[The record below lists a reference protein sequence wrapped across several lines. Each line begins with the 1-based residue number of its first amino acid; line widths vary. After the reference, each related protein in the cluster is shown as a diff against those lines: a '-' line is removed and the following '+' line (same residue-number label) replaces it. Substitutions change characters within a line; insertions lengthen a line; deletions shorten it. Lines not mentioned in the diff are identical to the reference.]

1 MTTSTKIPPAPTWDL
16 DSLFPGGSAS
26 PEFADFMKKVKAAL
40 DTTRADGNK
49 LPKKLDGTTA
59 DAWAEYILN
68 LQGLVEDI
76 ELALSFSHMLT
87 SQKVDDAAAHT
98 YEAQAHEY
106 LSVWE
111 KLKAE
116 LDALSLQQDD
126 AVWNK
131 LMSSD
136 KLNEISFYLNHEREL
151 TRKKMS
157 VKLESLALDLAVNGY
172 HAWNRL
178 YDKMAGDLRVEFDD
192 KGEAKTLSLG
202 QLATKMGD
210 SNRDVRAQAFR
221 KMSEAWESRAE
232 LAAMALNAQAGF
244 RLSLYGRRGWESPL
258 FEPLQQA
265 KLSQGSLDAMWSVI
279 ARETSKLEPYIEA
292 KKKLLGI
299 DKYRWYDEF
308 APCGHADKL
317 YPFEEAA
324 DFVVKNLR
332 DFSPEMADFSRMA
345 VDKRWIEAEDRSGK
359 AGGGYCTGTGKFR
372 QSRIF
377 MTYAGSYENL
387 LTLAHELGHAYHHH
401 VLRDTPFLATQYP
414 MTLAET
420 ASIFNETLVND
431 AAMETCDDPNEKL
444 MLVDQKL
451 QQAYVFFC
459 DIHCRYL
466 FDRSFYEERK
476 NGTVPRA
483 RLDELMIEAQK
494 KAYGELLD
502 PSGYHPLFWASK
514 LHFFITDSPF
524 YNYPYTFGFLFAGGV
539 YDRAKKEG
547 SAFAPKYKAL
557 LADTGKMTSEEV
569 AGKHLGVDLTK
580 EDFWNDAVARA
591 IVDVGDFVKLA
602 GQTKG

>member
-16 DSLFPGGSAS
+16 ESLFPGGSAS
-26 PEFADFMKKVKAAL
+26 PQFADFMKKTKAAL
-40 DTTRADGNK
+40 DKARQDADQ
-49 LPKKLDGTTA
+49 LPKKLDDSA
-59 DAWAEYILN
+59 IAAWTDHILN
-68 LQGLVEDI
+68 LQNVIEDI
-76 ELALSFSHMLT
+76 ELGLSFAHMLT
-87 SQKVDDAAAHT
+87 SQKVDDAGAHT
-98 YEAQAHEY
+98 YEAQAYEF
-106 LSVWE
+106 LSLWE

-116 LDALSLQQDD
+116 VDALSLEQTDD
-126 AVWNK
+126 AWNK
-131 LMSSD
+131 LVTSD
-136 KLNEISFYLNHEREL
+136 KISEISFYLNHERDL
-151 TRKKMS
+151 TKKKMA
-157 VKLESLALDLAVNGY
+157 VEQESLALDLAVNGY

-178 YDKMAGDLRVEFDD
+178 YDKMAGDLRVEFEED
-192 KGEAKTLSLG
+192 GTSNTLSLG

-210 SNRDVRAQAFR
+210 ANRDVRAQAFK

-232 LAAMALNAQAGF
+232 LAAMTLNAQAGF
-244 RLSLYGRRGWESPL
+244 RLSLYGRRGWDSPL
-258 FEPLQQA
+258 FEPLHQA
-265 KLSQGSLDAMWSVI
+265 KLSQASLDAMWSVI
-279 ARETSKLEPYIEA
+279 ARETSKLEPYVEA

-308 APCGHADKL
+308 APCGQADRL
-317 YPFEEAA
+317 YPYDEAA
-324 DFVVKNLR
+324 DFVVRNLK

-345 VDKRWIEAEDRSGK
+345 VDKKWIEAEDRSGK
-359 AGGGYCTGTGKFR
+359 AGGGYCTGTGKYR

-401 VLRDTPFLATQYP
+401 VLKDTPFLATQYP

-431 AAMETCDDPNEKL
+431 AAMEACDDPNEKL

-451 QQAYVFFC
+451 QQAYVMFC

-466 FDRSFYEERK
+466 FDRSFYAERK

-494 KAYGELLD
+494 KAYGNLLD
-502 PSGYHPLFWASK
+502 GSGHHPLFWASK

-539 YDRAKKEG
+539 YDRAKREG
-547 SAFAPKYKAL
+547 SAFA
-557 LADTGKMTSEEV
+557 
-569 AGKHLGVDLTK
+569 
-580 EDFWNDAVARA
+580 
-591 IVDVGDFVKLA
+591 
-602 GQTKG
+602 

>member
-16 DSLFPGGSAS
+16 ESLFPGGSAS
-26 PEFADFMKKVKAAL
+26 PQFADFMKKVEAAL
-40 DTTRADGNK
+40 DQARKDADK
-49 LPKKLDGTTA
+49 LPKKLDDSSAG
-59 DAWAEYILN
+59 AWTEHVLN
-68 LQGLVEDI
+68 LQNLIEDI
-76 ELALSFSHMLT
+76 ELGLSFAHMLT

-98 YEAQAHEY
+98 YEAKAYEY

-111 KLKAE
+111 KFKAE
-116 LDALSLQQDD
+116 LDALALEQSDD
-126 AVWNK
+126 AWNK
-131 LMSSD
+131 LVTSD
-136 KLNEISFYLNHEREL
+136 KLKDISFYLNQEREL
-151 TRKKMS
+151 TKKKMA
-157 VKLESLALDLAVNGY
+157 VEQESLVLDLAVNGY

-178 YDKMAGDLRVEFDD
+178 YDKMAGDLRVEFE
-192 KGEAKTLSLG
+192 EADGTKTLSLG

-210 SNRDVRAQAFR
+210 ANREVRAQAFK
-221 KMSEAWESRAE
+221 KMTGAWESRAE
-232 LAAMALNAQAGF
+232 LAAMTLNAQAGF
-244 RLSLYGRRGWESPL
+244 RLSLYGRRGWDSPL
-258 FEPLQQA
+258 FEPLHQA
-265 KLSQGSLDAMWSVI
+265 KLSQASLDAMWSVI
-279 ARETSKLEPYIEA
+279 ARETSKLGPYIEA

-308 APCGHADKL
+308 APCGQTDRL
-317 YPFEEAA
+317 YPYDEAA
-324 DFVVKNLR
+324 DFIVKNLK

-345 VDKRWIEAEDRSGK
+345 VDKKWIEAEDRGGK

-401 VLRDTPFLATQYP
+401 VLKDTPFLATQYP

-431 AAMETCDDPNEKL
+431 AAMEACDDPNEKL

-451 QQAYVFFC
+451 QQAYVMFC

-466 FDRSFYEERK
+466 FDRSFYAERK

-494 KAYGELLD
+494 KAFGNLLD
-502 PSGYHPLFWASK
+502 ESGHHKLFWASK

-539 YDRAKKEG
+539 YDRAKREG
-547 SAFAPKYKAL
+547 SAFAEKYKAL
-557 LADTGKMTSEEV
+557 LADTGKMTSEDV
-569 AGKHLGVDLTK
+569 AKKHLGVDLTK

-591 IVDVGDFVKLA
+591 LVDVGDFVKLA
-602 GQTKG
+602 GQAKG

>member
-1 MTTSTKIPPAPTWDL
+1 MTTATQIPPAPTWDL

-26 PEFADFMKKVKAAL
+26 PEFADFVKKVKATLEGARQ
-40 DTTRADGNK
+40 DADS
-49 LPKKLDGTTA
+49 LPKTLDDKSRTA
-59 DAWAEYILN
+59 WIDYILK
-68 LQGLVEDI
+68 LQDVVEDI
-76 ELALSFSHMLT
+76 ELVHSFSHMLT

-98 YEAQAHEY
+98 YEAQGYEF
-106 LSVWE
+106 LSQWE
-111 KLKAE
+111 KMKAE
-116 LDALSLQQDD
+116 LDALALKQTDE
-126 AVWNK
+126 AWNK
-131 LMSSD
+131 LVNSD
-136 KLNEISFYLNHEREL
+136 QLQEISFYLNHEREL
-151 TRKKMS
+151 TKKKMS
-157 VKLESLALDLAVNGY
+157 VELESLALDLAVNGY

-178 YDKMAGDLRVEFDD
+178 YDKMAGDLSVEFDD
-192 KGEAKTLSLG
+192 KGETKTLSLG
-202 QLATKMGD
+202 QLATKMGAPD
-210 SNRDVRAQAFR
+210 REVRAQAFH
-221 KMSEAWESRAE
+221 KMFEAWESRAE

-244 RLSLYGRRGWESPL
+244 RLSLYGRRGWESAL
-258 FEPLQQA
+258 FEPLHQA
-265 KLSQGSLDAMWSVI
+265 KLSQASLDAMWSVI
-279 ARETSKLEPYIEA
+279 AQETHKLEPYIEA

-299 DKYRWYDEF
+299 DKYCWWDEF
-308 APCGHADKL
+308 APCGKADSV
-317 YPFEEAA
+317 YAFSEAA
-324 DFVVKNLR
+324 DFVEKNLR

-345 VDKRWIEAEDRSGK
+345 VDKRWVEAEDRPGK
-359 AGGGYCTGTGKFR
+359 AGGGYCTGTGKHR

-401 VLRDTPFLATQYP
+401 VLRETPFLATQYP

-431 AAMETCDDPNEKL
+431 AAMEACDDPGEKL

-451 QQAYVFFC
+451 QQAYVMFC

-466 FDRSFYEERK
+466 FDRYFYEERK

-494 KAYGELLD
+494 KAYGKLLD

-514 LHFFITDSPF
+514 LHFYITDSPF

-539 YDRAKKEG
+539 YDRAKREG

-569 AGKHLGVDLTK
+569 AMKHLGVDLTK
-580 EDFWNDAVARA
+580 DDFWKDAVARA
-591 IVDVGDFVKLA
+591 VVDVGEFAKLA
-602 GQTKG
+602 GQVKG